1 MKFFLRKNFIF
12 SLILLTSS
20 CLKYDTDL
28 NSLEKINVTSLAEIK
43 RGEACSHNLFGGFSI
58 PYVGETAIK
67 LFGDQSVISAIKNAN
82 ITSVYAIDKYSKNYF
97 FYSKRCTIV
106 FGK

>member
-1 MKFFLRKNFIF
+1 MKLLSRKNFI
-12 SLILLTSS
+12 LTIILLTTS

-28 NSLEKINVTSLAEIK
+28 NSIEKINVTSLAEIK

-67 LFGDQSVISAIKNAN
+67 LFGDQSVISAIKIAN
-82 ITSVYAIDKYSKNYF
+82 ITRIYAIDKYSKNYF

>member
-1 MKFFLRKNFIF
+1 MKLFSRKNFI
-12 SLILLTSS
+12 LTIILLTTS

-28 NSLEKINVTSLAEIK
+28 NSIEKINVTSLAEIK
-43 RGEACSHNLFGGFSI
+43 RGEACSHNLFGGFSM

-67 LFGDQSVISAIKNAN
+67 LFGDQSVISAIKIAN
-82 ITSVYAIDKYSKNYF
+82 ITSIYAIDKYSKNYF